1 MGAPFK
7 LDLDRRFR
15 WRVRFPWPNED
26 GEAEDREFV
35 AVFKRLPAKDW
46 ADRLADIAANQKQPR
61 KVADLVAAV
70 IDDVFLDFDEVEF
83 DGGDRKAARAALA
96 DDLSGPLFRAYC
108 DALAGGVREK
118 NSGAP
123 PSESAD

>member
-1 MGAPFK
+1 MGAFK
-7 LDLDRRFR
+7 IDLERKFR
-15 WRVRFPWPNED
+15 WRVRFDWPNED
-26 GEAEDREFV
+26 GEAEEREFV
-35 AVFKRLPAKDW
+35 AVFRRLPSAGW
-46 ADRLADIAANQKQPR
+46 ADRLAAIAANQKHPR

-83 DGGDRKAARAALA
+83 DGGDREAARAALA

-108 DALAGGVREK
+108 DAMAGGVREK
-118 NSGAP
+118 NSGPP